1 MKIAKTVL
9 ALLVGLVCGVVLVMS
24 CGDQTSPARVDAAPQ
39 QCDCPAA
46 EPPLAGR
53 IVRVTSDR
61 SIPAMELNAVVAIC
75 ESGTILISGG
85 CFARSTDPKYVLH
98 SAYPGPDGATDPR
111 AWICEF
117 YNGTAAPVTS
127 TAYATCLKPA
137 P

>member
-1 MKIAKTVL
+1 MKLSKTALVL
-9 ALLVGLVCGVVLVMS
+9 AVGFVFGIAFALS
-24 CGDQTSPARVDAAPQ
+24 CGDQSPSKADAATQ

-53 IVRVTSDR
+53 IVRVVTDG
-61 SIPAMELNAVVAIC
+61 VVPSMVQAGPVATC
-75 ESGTILISGG
+75 EIGTILLSGG
-85 CFARSTDPKYVLH
+85 CLARSTDPKYVLQ
-98 SAYPGPDGATDPR
+98 SSTPAPDGTNPV
-111 AWICEF
+111 AWACDY